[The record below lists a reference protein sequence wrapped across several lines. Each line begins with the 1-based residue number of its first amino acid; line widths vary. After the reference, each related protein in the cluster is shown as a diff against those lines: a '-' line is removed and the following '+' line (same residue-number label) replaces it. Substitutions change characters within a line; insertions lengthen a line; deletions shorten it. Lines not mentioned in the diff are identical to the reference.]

1 MSKKR
6 RVWAVGLSLSAVLN
20 WCKRTA
26 RRYRR
31 VPGRNA
37 DQLRMVGREKQFEVV
52 RVMNGIHTLYVDCAG
67 RRVEFSEF
75 IKGLSIGDRIRV
87 CCDDG
92 VVVAEKISET
102 RFKLIHTETM
112 AELVH
117 RLEVESWPRATF

>member
-6 RVWAVGLSLSAVLN
+6 GVWAVGLSLSAVLD

-26 RRYRR
+26 GRYRR
-31 VPGRNA
+31 VPGRIA
-37 DQLRMVGREKQFEVV
+37 DQSRMVGRENQFEVA
-52 RVMNGIHTLYVDCAG
+52 RVMNDTRTLHVDCAG

-75 IKGLSIGDRIRV
+75 IKVLSIGDRIRV
-87 CCDDG
+87 FCDDG

-117 RLEVESWPRATF
+117 RLEVESWPPATF